1 MAVVGSEL
9 YRLNKLLV
17 WQGFKQLAPIG
28 MFVAAFGAA
37 FGLAATQAG
46 LAGSTTLTMS
56 MVVFTGTAQFAIL
69 DLWGP
74 ELPLFTILL
83 TVFAINSR
91 HLLMGATLYPW
102 LRQLPPAQRYGV
114 MLVVSDANWAMA
126 MQTFNRKEP
135 GLGVLLGGGI
145 ALWLYWVLGTWL
157 GVYFGNVISNPK
169 AFGID
174 MVMACFLL
182 ALVLDTQ
189 KSLST
194 FITWGVAATAS
205 LLAYWFLP
213 ENSHVIVGALAG
225 GIAGTM
231 VADKSPV
238 EEALGAEKNEP

>member
-1 MAVVGSEL
+1 MTAVGSEL
-9 YRLNKLLV
+9 YRLNRVIV

-46 LAGSTTLTMS
+46 MVNTTTLIMS

-231 VADKSPV
+231 VADKTPV
-238 EEALGAEKNEP
+238 EEALGE